1 MTLLRVFIA
10 VEIPLP
16 IRQAIFEQTGAL
28 RRVVGPLIR
37 WVPLENMHLTLKFIG
52 EVSPA
57 NVEMIQQMLG
67 IEADCCCAFP
77 GAGRRAGRLPSPRRA
92 RVIWTGIQAPPALAS
107 LQHGIESGAA
117 RLGYEAEERPF
128 SPHLTIGRVRQQV
141 STGEQQQIR
150 TALEGTHVGDPGT
163 ARIRAVHLFK
173 SDLQPGG
180 SIYTKLF
187 SAPLEG
193 DTPRRAGCSINENNE
208 VII

>member
-1 MTLLRVFIA
+1 MSLLRVFIA

-28 RRVVGPLIR
+28 RRAVGPLIR

-67 IEADCCCAFP
+67 IEAAAVAPFQVQVGGL
-77 GAGRRAGRLPSPRRA
+77 GAYPSPRRA
-92 RVIWTGIQAPPALAS
+92 RVIWTGIQAPPALSS

-150 TALEGTHVGDPGT
+150 SALEGTHLGDLGT
-163 ARIRAVHLFK
+163 ARIREVRLFK

-193 DTPRRAGCSINENNE
+193 DTRAVLDVPSTKTTR
-208 VII
+208 